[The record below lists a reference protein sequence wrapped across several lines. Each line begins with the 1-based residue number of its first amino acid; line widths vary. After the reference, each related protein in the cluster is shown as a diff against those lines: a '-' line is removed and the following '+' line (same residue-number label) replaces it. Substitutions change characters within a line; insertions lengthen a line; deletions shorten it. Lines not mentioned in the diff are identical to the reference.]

1 MEITPSIA
9 LDPFEMETTPT
20 KGTTLLTTLT
30 PFQATVL
37 IKMATLYKINSLI
50 FLLIC
55 SEAFLSDK
63 AHPIPQ
69 REILVQLYYIRILM
83 CSMTNNMRKERAP
96 REILM
101 ISHLSPVLYKNL
113 AKQRLNLSRPSQTYQ
128 ASCVLVCL
136 KNIHISAI
144 IATMHQK
151 YLWIKTLLIFLDPAP
166 LARAQC
172 FKKKAHQLFKKI
184 WCKKELLQHKAT

>member
-1 MEITPSIA
+1 MK
-9 LDPFEMETTPT
+9 TTPA

-37 IKMATLYKINSLI
+37 IKMAALYKINSLI

-69 REILVQLYYIRILM
+69 REILVQLYYIRIQM
-83 CSMTNNMRKERAP
+83 CSMTNNLRKERAP
-96 REILM
+96 REIIV
-101 ISHLSPVLYKNL
+101 ISHLSLFLSKNL
-113 AKQRLNLSRPSQTYQ
+113 AKKKLNLLLPSQAYQ

-136 KNIHISAI
+136 KNIHIRAI
-144 IATMHQK
+144 IAIMHQK
-151 YLWIKTLLIFLDPAP
+151 YLWIKTFLSFLDPTP
-166 LARAQC
+166 LARAQY

-184 WCKKELLQHKAT
+184 WLKKELLQNKAT